1 MGQQNS
7 KPIEEIGMVRSINR
21 NRSRVVLDNN
31 TKKDTD
37 DALKWC
43 QGDGISKEYIIDNS
57 NQGWKEKIVSKYALY
72 DDMLKMYE
80 GVWGGL
86 KLDYENLITYIREY
100 KNNTDNTP
108 YDYGKLTDHVESR
121 GIEWSRLHDFRE
133 KIYDSVSSFLIKSG
147 YETNS
152 FKKFGSKS
160 RGSDI
165 DITITKDH
173 TDIAYI
179 FAYSLGIFNNF
190 IFEKEINKFDCSG
203 LISGYLSEFQL
214 IFDVVPYSSNGIISI
229 ANMDIDSHKKNY
241 GKFINPV
248 TQDENSTSYQVI
260 HKYVCE
266 LQSRVYEIIYLILLK
281 KILRELEDVTW
292 GTSKFK
298 EKIIRVVK
306 SSSQKSVVMADY
318 ILSFSELDSLTRF
331 KIQLW
336 SSDKSNQFADKIITT
351 DFITLSDIPKYYCA
365 NAASW
370 EFYQIIANTVSPE
383 ASSAVQ
389 TFVTTVLSGQRGLI
403 NEVDMQ
409 NDLMW
414 ISCIENMWSMI
425 HQKKMG
431 STRKQYKY
439 TMRSLELIYIMM
451 GKTSGLVKMNNSNSI
466 LFNPPT
472 PNDNKSLPVVFSNAE
487 ISRLRGIDES
497 VDKIIVNNKLDRALD
512 FMFDNIITIFAPTRV
527 RYQIKINN
535 F

>member
-1 MGQQNS
+1 MGQENS
-7 KPIEEIGMVRSINR
+7 KPIEEIGMVRTR
-21 NRSRVVLDNN
+21 TMVVLDNS

-43 QGDGISKEYIIDNS
+43 KGDGISKEYILDNS
-57 NQGWKEKIVSKYALY
+57 NKGWSEKIVSKSALY
-72 DDMLKMYE
+72 DDMIKMYE
-80 GVWGGL
+80 KVWGGL
-86 KLDYENLITYIREY
+86 QSKYQNLIVHIRDY
-100 KNNTDNTP
+100 KNNNTDTL
-108 YDYGKLTDHVESR
+108 YDYGKLTDYVEAN
-121 GIEWSRLHDFRE
+121 GIDWNNLHEFRE
-133 KIYDSVSSFLIKSG
+133 VIYDAVSAFLIKSG
-147 YETNS
+147 YETDS

-179 FAYSLGIFNNF
+179 FAYSLGVFNNF
-190 IFEKEINKFDCSG
+190 IFKKKINKFDCSG
-203 LISGYLSEFQL
+203 LISGYLREFQL

-229 ANMDIDSHKKNY
+229 PNRGDTDTYKKNY

-281 KILRELEDVTW
+281 KILRELDDVDW
-292 GTSKFK
+292 GTPKFK
-298 EKIIRVVK
+298 EKIKLVIQ
-306 SSSQKSVVMADY
+306 SSSVKSVVMADY

-336 SSDKSNQFADKIITT
+336 SSDKSNQFADKMITT

-451 GKTSGLVKMNNSNSI
+451 GKTSDLVKMNNSKSI

-472 PNDNKSLPVVFSNAE
+472 YKNDNKSLPVVFSNAE
-487 ISRLRGIDES
+487 ISRLRGLTDS
-497 VDKIIVNNKLDRALD
+497 DDTIIVTNKLDRALN

-527 RYQIKINN
+527 RYQIKINT
-535 F
+535 